1 MIAAMS
7 DVIDLDH
14 LARYTGGEKALNAEI
29 LKLFD
34 GQVSEMVGQLRGV
47 IAARDA
53 RRWKEITHTIKGA
66 ARGVGAFAFGE
77 AAAAAEPVDPAN
89 GERATQAIL
98 RLSDEAMAVHD
109 FIRQYLVA

>member
-1 MIAAMS
+1 MA
-7 DVIDLDH
+7 DVIDLEH
-14 LARYTGGEKALNAEI
+14 LGRYTGGEKAMNAEI

-34 GQVSEMVGQLRGV
+34 GQISEMVGQLRSV

-53 RRWKEITHTIKGA
+53 KRWKEITHTIKGA

-89 GERATQAIL
+89 SERATQAIA
-98 RLSDEAMAVHD
+98 RLSEEAMMVHD
-109 FIRQYLVA
+109 FIRAYLAA

>member
-1 MIAAMS
+1 MS
-7 DVIDLDH
+7 RTIDLDH
-14 LARYTGGEKALNAEI
+14 LARYTGGEKAMNAEI

-34 GQVSEMVGQLRGV
+34 GQVSDMVGQLRSV

-66 ARGVGAFAFGE
+66 ARGVGAFSFGE

-89 GERATQAIL
+89 AERADAAMA
-98 RLSDEAMAVHD
+98 RLAEEALAVHD
-109 FIRQYLVA
+109 FIRAYLAA